1 MSALRIANDFGSAT
15 LHAQWIT
22 RTTCLPWCS
31 GISTWQS
38 QSNLLVCS
46 IYLQIILRK
55 QKPFKSFQH
64 VPTKSQKPIIKAH
77 HRQLPH
83 QAGCVDQ
90 ASGSLSHLH
99 TNRREKVCCPNHNR
113 SPLPRGGSG
122 GCSPPETNDCGQ
134 TGAVLSSSKKLH
146 SEV

>member
-1 MSALRIANDFGSAT
+1 MSALRITNDFGSAT

-22 RTTCLPWCS
+22 RTTYSPWCS
-31 GISTWQS
+31 GISTSQS

-99 TNRREKVCCPNHNR
+99 TNCREKVCCPNHNR

-122 GCSPPETNDCGQ
+122 GCSPPETNDCGRLAQ
-134 TGAVLSSSKKLH
+134 
-146 SEV
+146 